1 MAELAKVELDQTNK
15 LSRPKSAAEF
25 LKEFDSPWSGLAR
38 SRRLSVGTQD
48 TIRLLRTH
56 TRETFDQVTNTSL
69 TDALDSMDL
78 DAIDC
83 SNIPVFEDDGN
94 NKKSE
99 ENTYNNS
106 DNNKDKTSSVS
117 NIETKKIQNDTKTI
131 SVSSHNASNTN
142 LIGDSMPSLSV
153 NNEENTYIWKN
164 KNNRGSGIQLGARL
178 RKEIVENYN
187 MLQQLPTVKHP
198 IRKVTRF
205 SMEKPRVIL
214 LKPDGI
220 SICKFKQKS
229 KGLEETTFVPYETI
243 SEALL
248 IDHTSILI
256 QVNDYHDL
264 QWKSNMAPTIL
275 SDIAVRLEIV
285 SLLSQKREQLHTIE
299 SVAKHMYRWGVI
311 DSKVLTK
318 SNINIKD
325 NDVYG
330 VRENLI
336 VRKTQSS
343 LLGASEIDRRY
354 ASRKDSVQKD
364 RSTSYFFFNR
374 NGDKKKKGRG
384 RNSLKVIDDD
394 NSNSNADGITNNTED
409 KNMKI
414 KDNNS
419 LSGVPKPKLSLT
431 RKLSYNAL
439 KNEAKKE
446 RNKKS
451 SLKEKNS
458 PKKATS
464 LRKSIIERMVEKI
477 EDPVES
483 QVRFYVQK
491 IVYDQE
497 TDEGRTR
504 MHFIE
509 ESKKLFQCIEKGT
522 KHSEKGS
529 LERESESLLAPLKK
543 TRLFIDG
550 MREYIMEHHEKELV
564 KIVNEIS
571 TSESSTSSL
580 STNNGEGLNTI
591 EEESDDKRTDTLRLE
606 AIVTKCAEQSIVK
619 NLFPLILKN
628 LEEVV
633 TKDQTAKWLEQYSK
647 LSLKPQEFFEI
658 PNDHQCE
665 MEWYEASLACADIGK
680 SKTASEKMEALLD
693 TARLIYERF
702 HELNPKTVL
711 GADDFMPIFMFVV
724 SRGGL
729 DRAFYDKEYLV
740 HLCPANVLDG
750 EGAYY
755 LSTFEAALTFMLGM
769 KV

>member
-1 MAELAKVELDQTNK
+1 MAELDQTNK
-15 LSRPKSAAEF
+15 LSKPNSAADF
-25 LKEFDSPWSGLAR
+25 LKDFNSPWSGLAR

-56 TRETFDQVTNTSL
+56 TRETFDQVSNTSL

-78 DAIDC
+78 DSIDC
-83 SNIPVFEDDGN
+83 SNIPVFVDDGN

-99 ENTYNNS
+99 KNTYNNS
-106 DNNKDKTSSVS
+106 DNYTDKNSSVS
-117 NIETKKIQNDTKTI
+117 NIETKKMQNDTNTI
-131 SVSSHNASNTN
+131 SVSSHNVSNKNKPTS
-142 LIGDSMPSLSV
+142 DAMPSLSA
-153 NNEENTYIWKN
+153 NSEGKAYIWKN

-187 MLQQLPTVKHP
+187 MLQKLPTVKHP
-198 IRKVTRF
+198 IKKVTRF

-220 SICKFKQKS
+220 SICKFKQKL
-229 KGLEETTFVPYETI
+229 KLLEETTFVPYETI

-264 QWKSNMAPTIL
+264 LWKSNMAPTIL

-343 LLGASEIDRRY
+343 ALSAGEIDRRY
-354 ASRKDSVQKD
+354 ANRKDTLSKN

-384 RNSLKVIDDD
+384 RNSLKTVYDD
-394 NSNSNADGITNNTED
+394 NSNSNGVGITNTDD

-414 KDNNS
+414 KDNKS

-431 RKLSYNAL
+431 RTLSYNAL
-439 KNEAKKE
+439 KKEANKE
-446 RNKKS
+446 RNKKPT
-451 SLKEKNS
+451 LKEKNN

-509 ESKKLFQCIEKGT
+509 ESKTLFQCIEKSAE
-522 KHSEKGS
+522 HSKKGS
-529 LERESESLLAPLKK
+529 LDRVNEALLAPLKK

-550 MREYIMEHHEKELV
+550 MREYIIEHHEKELV
-564 KIVNEIS
+564 HIVDEIS
-571 TSESSTSSL
+571 TSGSSTSSL
-580 STNNGEGLNTI
+580 STNAGEDLTTI
-591 EEESDDKRTDTLRLE
+591 EEESIDKRADILRLE

-628 LEEVV
+628 LEEIV

-647 LSLKPQEFFEI
+647 LSLKPQSFFEI
-658 PNDHQCE
+658 PGDHQCE

-702 HELNPKTVL
+702 HELKPKTVL

-755 LSTFEAALTFMLGM
+755 LSTFEAALTFMLDM